1 MDLKQ
6 LRSFLMVAECGSL
19 SAASDR
25 LRLAQPALSRQIR
38 LLEAEIGFA
47 LFTRSTRGMVPTV
60 RGAALFARVSGLVR
74 QIDDSIDDIRPDAP
88 QPKET
93 ERQALKK
100 QNPRCGEP
108 RTRVMR
114 ENL

>member
-74 QIDDSIDDIRPDAP
+74 QIDDSIDDIRWHCQVIFTWCVAVCVKPV
-88 QPKET
+88 T
-93 ERQALKK
+93 RSSRGHSR
-100 QNPRCGEP
+100 PRG
-108 RTRVMR
+108 
-114 ENL
+114 